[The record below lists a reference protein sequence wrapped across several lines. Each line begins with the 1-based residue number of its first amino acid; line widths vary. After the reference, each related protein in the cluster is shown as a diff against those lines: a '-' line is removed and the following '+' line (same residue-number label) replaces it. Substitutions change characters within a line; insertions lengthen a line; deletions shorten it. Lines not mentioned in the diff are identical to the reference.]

1 MDILR
6 QMKSPKILT
15 AGLAGCF
22 LSWIALWI
30 GWTLQ
35 NPQRL
40 PSLLFLIISILESIG
55 VGILIMISFALFQR
69 QSLMSENL
77 AKTENKF
84 NLMTLELNSISQ
96 INHILATAQ
105 DEKQL
110 IEGVLNLMQEASDAA
125 GVSFVPMDEW
135 GIPLPAFSL
144 GRQPQPVLTAWA
156 EHLSTSRVR
165 QTCNQCQNLHAEAGT
180 KCAVLDGPFNLLDVY
195 CLPVRR
201 DELMLGMINL
211 YLAPTQK
218 LDPATMSFLETLLDE
233 VAQAVEVFRH
243 RAHEG
248 NILRYYQQEK
258 SVIPELDGQ
267 LAGLMD
273 DIAPLLEAEA
283 TILQIQPPDGR
294 KEPLQL
300 LQGSA
305 TGLAIL
311 KKSSGLLDEASGKEF
326 PVEMK
331 GQNRI
336 QVEPINLHGTVI
348 GGLWI
353 LQRDGVEF
361 GENHRSVV
369 AHITHQVGLL
379 VDMERLRK
387 SLKSDVVIQERTRL
401 AREIHDSLAQTLAF
415 LKLTA
420 AQMQHYLGQG
430 DYQNLNLALKQSYQA
445 LSEAYIDTRKVI
457 EDLRLSPQEDLSGWL
472 TQLAQK
478 LEDDHGIAI
487 ECNFSDQIP
496 TLSPEIQVQLLRIIQ
511 EALNNIRKHSHATH
525 VALNVRQWNGN
536 LVLEVQD
543 DGQGFLP
550 EEVPE
555 VSRYGLRGMRER
567 SEAIGA
573 DFQVISQP
581 GQGTTIRLLLPVP
594 QQEVG
599 D

>member
-1 MDILR
+1 MR
-6 QMKSPKILT
+6 QLKSPKIFL
-15 AGLAGCF
+15 AGLAGVL
-22 LSWIALWI
+22 LSWIILWI
-30 GWTLQ
+30 GWNTQ
-35 NPQRL
+35 NQGKQL
-40 PSLLFLIISILESIG
+40 SLLFLIISILESLGIG
-55 VGILIMISFALFQR
+55 LLIMVALALFQTQR
-69 QSLMSENL
+69 ALSEDL
-77 AKTENKF
+77 AKTENK
-84 NLMTLELNSISQ
+84 LSSLTQELTSVSQ
-96 INHILATAQ
+96 INHILATSQ

-110 IEGVLNLMQEASDAA
+110 IEGVLALIQETSDAA

-135 GIPLPAFSL
+135 GIPLPAISL
-144 GRQPQPVLTAWA
+144 GRQPQQVLTAWA

-165 QTCNQCQNLHAEAGT
+165 QTCSQCQSLHADAGK
-180 KCAVLDGPFNLLDVY
+180 KCSVLEGPFNLLDVY

-201 DELMLGMINL
+201 NTLLLGMINL
-211 YLAPTQK
+211 YLAPTQT
-218 LDPATMSFLETLLDE
+218 LDPATKSFLETLLDE
-233 VAQAVEVFRH
+233 IARAVEVFRL

-248 NILRYYQQEK
+248 NILRFYQQEN

-300 LQGSA
+300 PRGSA

-311 KKSSGLLDEASGKEF
+311 KKSSGLLDGTNNKDL
-326 PVEMK
+326 PVELK
-331 GQNRI
+331 TQNRI
-336 QVEPINLHGTVI
+336 QIEPINLNGIVI

-361 GENHRSVV
+361 GESQRSVI
-369 AHITHQVGLL
+369 AHITHQVGIL
-379 VDMERLRK
+379 VEMERLRK
-387 SLKSDVVIQERTRL
+387 SLKSAVVIQERTRL

-430 DYQNLNLALKQSYQA
+430 DYQNLNLALKKSYQA

-472 TQLAQK
+472 TQLAQN
-478 LEDDHGIAI
+478 LERDNGVSI
-487 ECNFSDQIP
+487 ECNFAERIP
-496 TLSPEIQVQLLRIIQ
+496 SLSSEIQVQLLRIMQ

-525 VALNVRQWNGN
+525 VALNVHQWNGN
-536 LVLEVQD
+536 LIFEVQD

-555 VSRYGLRGMRER
+555 ISRYGLRGMRER